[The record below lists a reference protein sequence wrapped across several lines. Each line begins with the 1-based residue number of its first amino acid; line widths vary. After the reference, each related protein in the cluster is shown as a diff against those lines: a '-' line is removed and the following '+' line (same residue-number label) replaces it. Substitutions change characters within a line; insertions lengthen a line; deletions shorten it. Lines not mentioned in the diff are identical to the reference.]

1 MHGSGS
7 PEGFW
12 HLLTGTEQDALTAVG
27 RTSVLPPKA
36 TMCVEGEPAT
46 HLFVLLVGWVKVL
59 SVTRDGQEVVLALRG
74 PGDIIGELA
83 GEATGYRTTTV
94 RTIDIVQSLIIA
106 HETFSAFLDAH
117 PNADRAYRKAVT
129 MRWHQTAEALL
140 HRSTADGAQRVAKLL
155 IDLATRR
162 GVIRSNAVDIEMPI
176 TQDELASLAGVSR
189 ATMTR
194 ALNQWRRRGIIRTGK
209 GHITITNMN
218 ALRNLAAN

>member
-1 MHGSGS
+1 MRGAGSH
-7 PEGFW
+7 EGFW
-12 HLLTGTEQDALTAVG
+12 QLLTSTEQDALSAAG

-46 HLFVLLVGWVKVL
+46 HVFVLLAGWVKVV

-83 GEATGYRTTTV
+83 GEATGYRTSSV
-94 RTIDIVQSLIIA
+94 RTIDTVQSLIIA

-117 PNADRAYRKAVT
+117 PNAARAYRKTVT
-129 MRWHQTAEALL
+129 MRWNETAAALR
-140 HRSTADGAQRVAKLL
+140 HRSTADGAQRVAMLL
-155 IDLATRR
+155 IDLAAHHGAAR
-162 GVIRSNAVDIEMPI
+162 GNTVDIDMPI

-194 ALNQWRRRGIIRTGK
+194 ALNQWRRRRIVQTSK
-209 GHITITNMN
+209 GHITITNMDGM
-218 ALRNLAAN
+218 RKIAAG